1 MFEMLGKGLEDFDL
15 DKLLDSEPVLV
26 WQPFLKDS
34 WDRNVTLS
42 WTEKQEVNHLSVVF
56 NTFNDV

>member
-1 MFEMLGKGLEDFDL
+1 
-15 DKLLDSEPVLV
+15 LV